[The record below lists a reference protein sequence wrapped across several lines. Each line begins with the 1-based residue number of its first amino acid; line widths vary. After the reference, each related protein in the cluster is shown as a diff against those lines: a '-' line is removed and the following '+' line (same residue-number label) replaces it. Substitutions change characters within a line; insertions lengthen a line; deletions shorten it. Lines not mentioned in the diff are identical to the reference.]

1 MKRNFI
7 TLLAAMTV
15 LSLSCNKNELQSN
28 GESGE
33 KNVRTINATAEITTK
48 VAFAADISKL
58 AWNTGDKFAV
68 YTELGDENVASTG
81 YISNTPFTFQ
91 IDGKASTFTAYYPY
105 SESGSSSQA
114 IPTSQNWYKS
124 NFPNYYPLKG
134 EGTVNEDNTSSIVFE
149 PMAAALQLKIFGG
162 DTDET
167 LTKVVLN
174 YDDVSISLQALPA
187 GTSTKTISLSAETAD
202 AVADANK
209 VYMLV
214 AKDAVLPAGS
224 VFTIETSK
232 ATYEYVTKKQLDL
245 TNIDF
250 QPVPF
255 DLTKGKVDYYESGIT
270 IEGVSYSKNTDK
282 ASATSAEDAVT
293 ISSTNGVYFISE
305 NTNLQQISGNFSNL
319 VVIGRYSNS
328 RPTVKFG
335 TSLNVNG
342 AGSIIFKNVK
352 IDMSAKTTGN
362 YMIGMSGISAVTA
375 INNFIFED
383 CEMILPTNQSLLY
396 WNGYV
401 HVSNAVLRNNIIR
414 IPLTENKEVQ
424 LFNFAKAPEA
434 TQKVTIENNLI
445 YTNSTGLYSNGKLL
459 TLNNNGKAQDGISVS
474 IKNNTLVNIGANPLV
489 LMYKGTNQTIE
500 FSGNFCIFNTT
511 GETPSTTA
519 ATPSLFTFNGADNKA
534 TPSPYTGTFTYADN
548 HYSYN
553 GITFKFLNSGVFPL
567 GFGSQPSEDFPSVIS
582 PFDVCKQDTGEFVLK
597 SAYASYGSSLVP
609 VAE

>member
-1 MKRNFI
+1 MKRNLI

-28 GESGE
+28 GESGD
-33 KNVRTINATAEITTK
+33 KNVRTISATAEITTK
-48 VAFAADISKL
+48 VAFAANINML

-68 YTELGDENVASTG
+68 YTESGDKNVASTG

-105 SESGSSSQA
+105 SESGSSAQT
-114 IPTSQNWYKS
+114 IPTSQNWYKT
-124 NFPNYYPLKG
+124 NFPTYYPLKG
-134 EGTVNEDNTSSIVFE
+134 EGTVKENNTSNIVFE

-162 DTDET
+162 ETDET
-167 LTKVVLN
+167 LTQVTLKYSTAVYYLKPGSN
-174 YDDVSISLQALPA
+174 NRKISLDAA
-187 GTSTKTISLSAETAD
+187 SSSAVT
-202 AVADANK
+202 DANK
-209 VYMLV
+209 VYLLV
-214 AKDAVLPAGS
+214 EKDAVLPVGS

-232 ATYEYVTKKQLDL
+232 ATYEYVTKQELNL

-255 DLTKGKVDYYESGIT
+255 DLTKGKVDYYESGIM
-270 IEGVSYSKNTDK
+270 IEGVSYSKTTDG

-328 RPTVKFG
+328 KPTVKFG

-352 IDMSAKTTGN
+352 IDMSAKTSGS
-362 YMIGMSGISAVTA
+362 YMIGMSGISEATE
-375 INNFIFED
+375 ISNFIFED

-396 WNGYV
+396 WSANVY
-401 HVSNAVLRNNIIR
+401 VSNAVLRNNIIR

-511 GETPSTTA
+511 GETPSTTG

-553 GITFKFLNSGVFPL
+553 GINFQFLSSGVFPS

-597 SAYASYGSSLVP
+597 NTYVGYGSSLVP

>member
-1 MKRNFI
+1 MKRNLI

-28 GESGE
+28 GESGD
-33 KNVRTINATAEITTK
+33 KNVRTISATAEITTK
-48 VAFAADISKL
+48 VAFAADIKKL

-105 SESGSSSQA
+105 SESGSSTQT
-114 IPTSQNWYKS
+114 IPTSQNWYKT
-124 NFPNYYPLKG
+124 NFPTYYPLKG
-134 EGTVNEDNTSSIVFE
+134 EGRVKEDNTSSIVFE

-162 DTDET
+162 ETDET
-167 LTKVVLN
+167 LTQVTLKYSTVVYYLKPGSN
-174 YDDVSISLQALPA
+174 NR
-187 GTSTKTISLSAETAD
+187 KISLSAASSN
-202 AVADANK
+202 AVTDANK
-209 VYMLV
+209 VYLLV
-214 AKDAVLPAGS
+214 EKDAVLPVGS

-232 ATYEYVTKKQLDL
+232 ATYEYVTKQELNL

-255 DLTKGKVDYYESGIT
+255 DLTKGKVDYYESGIM

-282 ASATSAEDAVT
+282 ASATSAEEAVS
-293 ISSTNGVYFISE
+293 ISSTDGVYFISE
-305 NTNLQQISGNFSNL
+305 NTNEPQISGNFSNL

-328 RPTVKFG
+328 KPTVKFG
-335 TSLNVNG
+335 TNLNVNG

-352 IDMSAKTTGN
+352 IDMSAKDGT
-362 YMIGMSGISAVTA
+362 YMIGKSGSISTETK
-375 INNFIFED
+375 ISNFIFED
-383 CEMILPTNQSLLY
+383 CEMILPKNGSLLY
-396 WNGYV
+396 WSANVY
-401 HVSNAVLRNNIIR
+401 VSNAVLRNNIIR
-414 IPLTENKEVQ
+414 IPLTANSAVH
-424 LFNFAKAPEA
+424 LLPFGNAPQA
-434 TQKVTIENNLI
+434 TQKVVIENNLI
-445 YTNSTGLYSNGKLL
+445 YTNSAEYYSTGNLLALKNG
-459 TLNNNGKAQDGISVS
+459 GSVQDNINVS

-511 GETPSTTA
+511 G
-519 ATPSLFTFNGADNKA
+519 ATPSLFTFNGANNSA
-534 TPSPYTGTFTYADN
+534 APSPYTGTFTYADN

-553 GITFKFLNSGVFPL
+553 GITFKFLNSGVFPS
-567 GFGSQPSEDFPSVIS
+567 GFEPQPSEDFPSVIS
-582 PFDVCKQDTGEFVLK
+582 PFDVCKQDTGEFRLK